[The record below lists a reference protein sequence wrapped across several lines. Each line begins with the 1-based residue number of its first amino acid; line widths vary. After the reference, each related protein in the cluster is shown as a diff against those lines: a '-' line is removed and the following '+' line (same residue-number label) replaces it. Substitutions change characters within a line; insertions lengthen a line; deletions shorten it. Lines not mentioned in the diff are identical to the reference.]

1 MTTGGTS
8 GGLRLAV
15 AFLLAA
21 VPAVAQAPRGGA
33 PAQQPLRLPGIDI
46 NRPIFLSG
54 RVVLEDGTPPPEPVM
69 VAQSCGGG
77 RPVPQGYTDSDGRFS
92 FEVGR
97 NASSMMDVQNPF
109 ATAPSGLGGSSQGD
123 LTGCELRAI
132 ATGFT
137 SDAIDLGG
145 RRLLESPDV
154 GTIVLRRLEGVVG
167 STFSA
172 TILLAREEVREAYEK
187 GRELAR
193 KKEYDEAIEAYEKAV
208 RSQPRFAAAWFE
220 MGLVH
225 QIQNHS
231 RQAEEAYRKA
241 VDADPE
247 YVKPYRQLAF
257 IAFHEQRWP
266 DVLEATDSLLHL
278 DPVSYPDAYY
288 FDSVA
293 RFQTGDL
300 EAAERSARKATTVD
314 PDRTPPRAHA
324 VLGAILIEKQD
335 YVGAA
340 EELRAYLARVEPGPE
355 ADQARAMLEQLEAR
369 LPPPTGGDPE

>member
-1 MTTGGTS
+1 MTASATS
-8 GGLRLAV
+8 QGLRLLGTLLV
-15 AFLLAA
+15 AAA
-21 VPAVAQAPRGGA
+21 PAVAEAQRGGA
-33 PAQQPLRLPGIDI
+33 QAQQPLRLPGIDI

-69 VAQSCGGG
+69 VAQACGGG
-77 RPVPQGYTDSDGRFS
+77 RPIPQGYTDSNGRFS

-97 NASSMMDVQNPF
+97 HAASMMDVQNPF
-109 ATAPSGLGGSSQGD
+109 AAAPSGLGGSSQGD
-123 LTGCELRAI
+123 LTGCELRAM

-172 TILLAREEVREAYEK
+172 TTLLARKEVREAYEK
-187 GRELAR
+187 GRELAG
-193 KKEYDEAIEAYEKAV
+193 KKEYDEAIEAYREAV

-220 MGLVH
+220 LGLVH
-225 QIQNHS
+225 QIQNHA
-231 RQAEEAYRKA
+231 REAEEAYQRA
-241 VDADPE
+241 VAADPE

-266 DVLEATDSLLHL
+266 DVLEATDRLLYL
-278 DPVSYPDAYY
+278 DPVSYPDGYY

-300 EAAERSARKATTVD
+300 EAAERSARKATTVE
-314 PDRTPPRAHA
+314 PERTPPRAHA

-340 EELRAYLARVEPGPE
+340 EELRAYLALVEPGPE
-355 ADQARAMLEQLEAR
+355 ADQARAMLEHLEAR
-369 LPPPTGGDPE
+369 LPPPGGDDPE

>member
-1 MTTGGTS
+1 MIMGEAS
-8 GGLRLAV
+8 RSLRLAG
-15 AFLLAA
+15 AFLLTA
-21 VPAVAQAPRGGA
+21 VPAVAPAPRGGA
-33 PAQQPLRLPGIDI
+33 QAQPPLRLPGIDI

-54 RVVLEDGTPPPEPVM
+54 RVLLEDGTPPPEPVM
-69 VAQSCGGG
+69 VAQACGGG
-77 RPVPQGYTDSDGRFS
+77 RPIPQGYTDSDGRFS

-154 GTIVLRRLEGVVG
+154 GTIMLRRLEGVVG
-167 STFSA
+167 TTFSA
-172 TILLAREEVREAYEK
+172 TTLLARKEVREAYER

-193 KKEYDEAIEAYEKAV
+193 KKEYGEAIAAYERAV
-208 RSQPRFAAAWFE
+208 ESQPRFAAAWFE
-220 MGLVH
+220 LGLVH
-225 QIQNHS
+225 QIQNHP
-231 RQAEEAYRKA
+231 REAEGAYRQA

-266 DVLEATDSLLHL
+266 DVLEATDRLLYL
-278 DPVSYPDAYY
+278 DPVSYPDGYY

-300 EAAERSARKATTVD
+300 ETAERSARKATTLD
-314 PDRTPPRAHA
+314 PERTPPRAHA

-335 YVGAA
+335 YAGAA
-340 EELRAYLARVEPGPE
+340 GALRAYLAAAEPGPE

-369 LPPPTGGDPE
+369 LPAPTESDPE